1 MDFMTA
7 TDLFK
12 MFYKP
17 KISSNNFLIL
27 LTKFIPWYTK
37 YSHALLNPQWTDL
50 ISAGDNHQ
58 KFKAGKKYLEKF
70 THSEMIFHHCDRIR
84 TDKTK
89 KTNDNSNIE
98 PNKSVAVMTPIQM
111 YRMAM
116 AYHFGCLSLFFLL
129 I

>member
-1 MDFMTA
+1 MV
-7 TDLFK
+7 
-12 MFYKP
+12 
-17 KISSNNFLIL
+17 
-27 LTKFIPWYTK
+27 TK
-37 YSHALLNPQWTDL
+37 YSHALLNPQWTEL
-50 ISAGDNHQ
+50 ISAGDNY
-58 KFKAGKKYLEKF
+58 KEFKDEKENLLKKF
-70 THSEMIFHHCDRIR
+70 TPSEMIFPHCDRIR
-84 TDKTK
+84 TVLPD